1 MYNPAER
8 WKRDTLAALLG
19 QTLASVTQ
27 DDDEIRF
34 ITSTGNTYKLFHEQD
49 CCEHVTIESIVGD
62 LNDLVGTPVLLAEE
76 STSGG
81 TRDSDDE
88 SFTWTFYK
96 FATIKGY
103 VDIRWYGSSNGY
115 YSEGVDFVRVIKE
128 E

>member
-1 MYNPAER
+1 MLER
-8 WKRDTLAALLG
+8 WTHDTLTALLG
-19 QTLASVTQ
+19 QTLTSVTQ

-34 ITSTGNTYKLFHEQD
+34 TTATGITYKLFHDQD
-49 CCEHVTIESIVGD
+49 CCEHVSIESVVGD

-81 TRDSDDE
+81 GTRDSEDE

-96 FATIKGY
+96 FATVKGY

-115 YSEGVDFVRVIKE
+115 YSESVDFVRVVKE
-128 E
+128 DR